1 MSDSLLNKVQEDLPL
16 NDALL
21 KTAESLAEKSE
32 SLLNAAD
39 LEKANNELASHLSVY
54 DVPDITPASE
64 HEEYPNGIPPYEIQ
78 AQIVFNNYMNNA
90 NRLMSGKEK
99 RRLFRECLRNAKKG
113 KYEYMFDKE
122 KIAKKEER
130 MRKNFEKLNKPQ

>member
-1 MSDSLLNKVQEDLPL
+1 MSDSLLNKVHEENPL
-16 NDALL
+16 SPEML
-21 KTAESLAEKSE
+21 KTMETLAENSE

-39 LEKANNELASHLSVY
+39 LEKANSELADHLSVY
-54 DVPDITPASE
+54 DEPDITPASK
-64 HEEYPNGIPPYEIQ
+64 HEEYPNGIPSYEIQ

-113 KYEYMFDKE
+113 RYEYMFDKE